1 MDDKWLSWAT
11 EIQAIAQAGLTYSQD
26 AFDRDRYLRLR
37 QIAAQII
44 AEHTDLPVEKV
55 VNLFCNE
62 EGYQTPKLDTR
73 AVIIRDQAAAGDQ
86 AILLVREN
94 DGRWAMPGGWADIG
108 LTLRQNVEKE
118 TREEAGLD
126 VVATRVLAI
135 HNHATH
141 NRPPLPW
148 SIWKIFVACQ
158 VRGGEFVENV
168 ETTASGYFT
177 LDELPPLAE
186 GKTTREQI
194 ELCLALAAD
203 DTRPVEFD

>member
-1 MDDKWLSWAT
+1 MDDKWLTWAT
-11 EIQAIAQAGLTYSQD
+11 EIQAIAQAGLTYGQD
-26 AFDRDRYLRLR
+26 AFDRERYTRLR

-44 AEHTDLPVEKV
+44 TEHTDLPAEKV
-55 VNLFCNE
+55 TDLFCNE

-73 AVIIRDQAAAGDQ
+73 AVIIRDQ

-118 TREEAGLD
+118 TKEEAGLD

-141 NRPPLPW
+141 NRPALPW
-148 SIWKIFVACQ
+148 SIWRVFVACQ

-168 ETTASGYFT
+168 ETTASGYFAP
-177 LDELPPLAE
+177 DELPPLAE

-194 ELCLALAAD
+194 ELCFALAEDA
-203 DTRPVEFD
+203 TRPVDFD

>member
-1 MDDKWLSWAT
+1 MNNHWLEWAT
-11 EIQAIAQAGLTYSQD
+11 EIQAIAQAGLTYGSD
-26 AFDRDRYLRLR
+26 VFDRERYTRLR
-37 QIAAQII
+37 EIAAQII
-44 AEHTDLPVEKV
+44 AEHTDLPIEKV
-55 VNLFCNE
+55 ADLFCNE

-73 AVIIRDQAAAGDQ
+73 AVITSDQ

-94 DGRWAMPGGWADIG
+94 DGRWAMPGGWADVG
-108 LTLRQNVEKE
+108 LTPSQNVEKE

-126 VVATRVLAI
+126 VVATRVLAV

-141 NRPPLPW
+141 NHPRLPW
-148 SIWKIFVACQ
+148 SIWKIFVACE
-158 VRGGEFVENV
+158 VRGGRFVDNV

-177 LDELPPLAE
+177 PDNLPPLAE

-203 DTRPVEFD
+203 PTRPVDFD